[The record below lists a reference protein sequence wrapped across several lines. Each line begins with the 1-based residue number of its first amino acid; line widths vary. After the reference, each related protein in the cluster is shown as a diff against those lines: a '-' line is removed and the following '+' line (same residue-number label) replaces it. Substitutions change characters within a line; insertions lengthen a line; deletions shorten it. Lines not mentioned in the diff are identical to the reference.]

1 MDEILK
7 IIEGYG
13 IIPVVRI
20 EKAADAI
27 PLGNALCKGGL
38 PLSEITFR
46 TAAAEEAIRTMTER
60 VPELIVGAGTVLTTE
75 QARKAIRAGA
85 RFIVSP
91 GFNPKVVSFCREQGV
106 PVIPGVNSPTQIEAA
121 MECGLRVMKFFP
133 AEESGGA
140 AFLKAVAAPYEGI
153 RFIPTGGINP
163 ANLISYLSS
172 KNVIAC
178 GGSWMVKTDLISAGK
193 FEEITRLT
201 TEAIRILLGFALAH
215 VGINEENAGNASKN
229 VELFSRLFHF
239 PITEGQGSFFLGEKE
254 IEIMKGPGCGE
265 KGHLAFATNDVPRA
279 LFYLGRQ
286 GIRPVAGTEKEK
298 DGKTILVYLDR
309 EIAGFAIHLRQKG

>member
-1 MDEILK
+1 M
-7 IIEGYG
+7 
-13 IIPVVRI
+13 
-20 EKAADAI
+20 
-27 PLGNALCKGGL
+27 
-38 PLSEITFR
+38 
-46 TAAAEEAIRTMTER
+46 
-60 VPELIVGAGTVLTTE
+60 PELIVGAGTVLTTE
-75 QARKAIRAGA
+75 QAGKAIRAGA

-91 GFNPKVVSFCREQGV
+91 GFNPKIVSFCREQGV

-153 RFIPTGGINP
+153 RFIPTGGINA
-163 ANLISYLSS
+163 ANLISYLSL

-178 GGSWMVKTDLISAGK
+178 GGSWMVKGELISAGK

-201 TEAIRILLGFALAH
+201 AEAVRILLGFALAH
-215 VGINEENAGNASKN
+215 VGINEENAENAGKS

-239 PITEGQGSFFLGEKE
+239 PVAEGQGSFFLGEKE
-254 IEIMKGPGCGE
+254 IEIMKGPGRGE
-265 KGHLAFATNDVPRA
+265 KGHLAFATNDVSRA